1 MHNGLFV
8 IRYNS
13 KVGLTEKG
21 RHSLSAKVSPNPT
34 LSSVNIHII
43 SNYAEK
49 AQIQLYNLSGQLLV
63 QKQIDLVDGEN
74 DIKLE
79 EVSGVEKGMYIMRM
93 ISESGL
99 SAQLSIVKY

>member
-1 MHNGLFV
+1 
-8 IRYNS
+8 
-13 KVGLTEKG
+13 
-21 RHSLSAKVSPNPT
+21 
-34 LSSVNIHII
+34 
-43 SNYAEK
+43 
-49 AQIQLYNLSGQLLV
+49 V